1 MNARLCSGRDAIFI
15 APPAQ
20 NRTCGFPAYGSSERL
35 RPKPPAGLPTINAGE
50 PWSPM
55 DLADLDEFITSG
67 KSVELIAEY
76 LCRPVDE
83 VEAKIASLR
92 N

>member
-1 MNARLCSGRDAIFI
+1 
-15 APPAQ
+15 
-20 NRTCGFPAYGSSERL
+20 
-35 RPKPPAGLPTINAGE
+35 
-50 PWSPM
+50 M